1 MGFCIIL
8 VGGIFMNKRSM
19 FWGILLIVVGILFL
33 GRNMNW
39 WDFSIF
45 FDGWWTLFL
54 IVPSIISLVRREG
67 VASSFL
73 ILALGVLMLLACQ
86 NVIEWS
92 MIWKIFVPLI
102 IIVVGLSIIFGN
114 RKVRSKKIKPNAK
127 EYVAIFS
134 GVDEVINKIESDFK
148 ITSVFGGVELDMRDV
163 KLEEDLIID
172 CFTLFGGIDIRLPQ
186 GVKVEINGLPI
197 FGGVESKYRN
207 NDEAKVTIYINHTTI
222 FGGVDLI

>member
-1 MGFCIIL
+1 
-8 VGGIFMNKRSM
+8 MNKRSM

-73 ILALGVLMLLACQ
+73 ILALGVLMLLASQ

-114 RKVRSKKIKPNAK
+114 RRVCKPKANAK

-134 GVDEVINKIESDFK
+134 GVDEMIGKIESDFK
-148 ITSVFGGVELDMRDV
+148 VTSVFGGVELDMRDV
-163 KLEEDLIID
+163 KLGQDLVID

>member
-1 MGFCIIL
+1 
-8 VGGIFMNKRSM
+8 MNKRNL
-19 FWGILLIVVGILFL
+19 FLGILLIVVGVLFL
-33 GRNMNW
+33 GRNMDW

-67 VASSFL
+67 IGTSFL
-73 ILALGVLMLLACQ
+73 ILVLGVLMLLACQ
-86 NVIEWS
+86 DVIEWS
-92 MIWKIFVPLI
+92 TIWKIFVPLI
-102 IIVVGLSIIFGN
+102 IIVIGLSIIFGN

-163 KLEEDLIID
+163 KLDSDLVID
-172 CFTLFGGIDIRLPQ
+172 CFTLFGGIDIRLPKD
-186 GVKVEINGLPI
+186 VKVEVNGLPI
-197 FGGVESKYRN
+197 FGGVENKYRN

>member
-1 MGFCIIL
+1 
-8 VGGIFMNKRSM
+8 MNKRNL
-19 FWGILLIVVGILFL
+19 FLGILFIVVGVLFL
-33 GRNMNW
+33 GRNMDW

-67 VASSFL
+67 IGTSFL
-73 ILALGVLMLLACQ
+73 ILVLGVLMLLACQ
-86 NVIEWS
+86 DVIEWS
-92 MIWKIFVPLI
+92 TIWKIFVPLI
-102 IIVVGLSIIFGN
+102 IIVIGLSIIFGN

-163 KLEEDLIID
+163 KLDSDLVID
-172 CFTLFGGIDIRLPQ
+172 CFTLFGGIDIRLPKD
-186 GVKVEINGLPI
+186 VKVEVNGLPI
-197 FGGVESKYRN
+197 FGGVENKYRN
-207 NDEAKVTIYINHTTI
+207 HDATVTVYINHTTI
-222 FGGVDLI
+222 FGGVDLL

>member
-1 MGFCIIL
+1 
-8 VGGIFMNKRSM
+8 MNKRNL
-19 FWGILLIVVGILFL
+19 FWGILLIVVGVLFL
-33 GRNMNW
+33 GRNMDW

-67 VASSFL
+67 IGTSFL
-73 ILALGVLMLLACQ
+73 ILVLGVLMLLACQ
-86 NVIEWS
+86 DVIEWS
-92 MIWKIFVPLI
+92 TIWKIFVPLI
-102 IIVVGLSIIFGN
+102 IIVIGLSIIFGN

-163 KLEEDLIID
+163 KLDSDLVID
-172 CFTLFGGIDIRLPQ
+172 CFTLFGGIDIRLPKD
-186 GVKVEINGLPI
+186 VKVEVNGLPI
-197 FGGVESKYRN
+197 FGGVENKYRN
-207 NDEAKVTIYINHTTI
+207 HDATVTVYINHTTI
-222 FGGVDLI
+222 FGGVDLL

>member
-1 MGFCIIL
+1 
-8 VGGIFMNKRSM
+8 MNKRNL
-19 FWGILLIVVGILFL
+19 FLGILLTVVGVLFL
-33 GRNMNW
+33 GRNMDW

-67 VASSFL
+67 IGTSFL
-73 ILALGVLMLLACQ
+73 ILVLGVLMLLACQ
-86 NVIEWS
+86 DVIEWS
-92 MIWKIFVPLI
+92 TIWKIFVPLI
-102 IIVVGLSIIFGN
+102 IIVIGLSIIFGN

-163 KLEEDLIID
+163 KLDSDLVID
-172 CFTLFGGIDIRLPQ
+172 CFTLFGGIDIRLPKD
-186 GVKVEINGLPI
+186 VKVEVNGLPI
-197 FGGVESKYRN
+197 FGGVENKYRN
-207 NDEAKVTIYINHTTI
+207 HDATVTVYINHTTI
-222 FGGVDLI
+222 FGGVDLL

>member
-54 IVPSIISLVRREG
+54 IVPSIISLVRKEG
-67 VASSFL
+67 MASSFL
-73 ILALGVLMLLACQ
+73 ILALGVLMLLASQ

-114 RKVRSKKIKPNAK
+114 RRGRKPKENAK

-134 GVDEVINKIESDFK
+134 SVDEMIGKIESDFK
-148 ITSVFGGVELDMRDV
+148 VTSVFGGVELDMRDV

>member
-1 MGFCIIL
+1 
-8 VGGIFMNKRSM
+8 MNKRNI
-19 FWGILLIVVGILFL
+19 FWGVLLILVGILFL
-33 GRNMNW
+33 GRNMDW

-45 FDGWWTLFL
+45 FRGWWTLFL
-54 IVPSIISLVRREG
+54 IVPSIISIFRRESMG
-67 VASSFL
+67 TSFL
-73 ILALGVLMLLACQ
+73 ILVLGILLLLASQ
-86 NVIEWS
+86 KVIEWS
-92 MIWKIFVPLI
+92 TIWKVFVPVI

-172 CFTLFGGIDIRLPQ
+172 CFTLFGGIDIRLPKD
-186 GVKVEINGLPI
+186 VKVEVNGLPI
-197 FGGVESKYRN
+197 FGGVENKYRN
-207 NDEAKVTIYINHTTI
+207 HDATVTVYINHTTI
-222 FGGVDLI
+222 FGGVDLL

>member
-73 ILALGVLMLLACQ
+73 ILALGVLMLLASQ

-114 RKVRSKKIKPNAK
+114 RRGRKPKANAK

-134 GVDEVINKIESDFK
+134 SVDEMIGKIESDFK
-148 ITSVFGGVELDMRDV
+148 VTSVFGGVELDMRDV

>member
-1 MGFCIIL
+1 
-8 VGGIFMNKRSM
+8 MNKRNL
-19 FWGILLIVVGILFL
+19 FLGILLIVVGVLFL
-33 GRNMNW
+33 GRNMDW

-67 VASSFL
+67 IGTSFL
-73 ILALGVLMLLACQ
+73 ILVLGVLMLLACQ
-86 NVIEWS
+86 DVIEWS
-92 MIWKIFVPLI
+92 TIWKIFVPLI
-102 IIVVGLSIIFGN
+102 IIVIGLSIIFGN

-163 KLEEDLIID
+163 KLDSDLVID
-172 CFTLFGGIDIRLPQ
+172 CFTLFGGIDIRLPKD
-186 GVKVEINGLPI
+186 VKVEVNGLPI
-197 FGGVESKYRN
+197 FGGVENKYRN
-207 NDEAKVTIYINHTTI
+207 HDATVTVYINHTTI
-222 FGGVDLI
+222 FGGVDLL

>member
-1 MGFCIIL
+1 
-8 VGGIFMNKRSM
+8 MNKRSM

-54 IVPSIISLVRREG
+54 IVPSIISLVRKEG

-73 ILALGVLMLLACQ
+73 ILALGVLMLLASQ
-86 NVIEWS
+86 NV
-92 MIWKIFVPLI
+92 

-114 RKVRSKKIKPNAK
+114 RRGRKPKANAK

-134 GVDEVINKIESDFK
+134 SVDEMIGKIESDFK
-148 ITSVFGGVELDMRDV
+148 VTSVFGGVELDMRDV